1 MQQPRGA
8 ASCPLP
14 LRAALLCAAALLL
27 LLPLPPG
34 LQQLLPAARARAPHA
49 LPAAAPLACR
59 AVRSARLL
67 LSRNDL
73 PANDSA
79 LGPLELRVPGCS
91 PALDSAQPQ
100 ASAPA
105 ARACL
110 RGRHVLFVGD
120 STMRFQFLNFIHWLH
135 AGSWEALDPPLERD
149 GEAWGAEG
157 WDSFFEGSARAVP
170 HVCDCARCRGT
181 QLFEDSARWDVGG
194 VRMLCAMENR
204 YYVHAASG
212 TRASF
217 ILHFG
222 HNPIGWSSPEFLG
235 LGEGGCY
242 PQGCAQQ
249 QGCAPGA
256 CYPPLRAAPP
266 AEALRAL
273 LPQLRPTHIVLSSG
287 VWGGYEGAPE
297 ELAALVAALRSAP
310 GRPRVLWRT
319 PTPPRPGAHPLAEW
333 SPTWHSPAA
342 EAAFE
347 AQGWGV
353 VHAGALLAA
362 AMAHVELRPAMPCS
376 ACIAAV
382 EGRLEGVAPHWSCTY
397 CVMRS
402 GEAGEG
408 GGAGDERHAGLL
420 AELGEEAGRTRA
432 WPWKERDA
440 RAEDILQR
448 SKAARLREGSSSS
461 GTVPVEAVWDDWVHA
476 APAFNRL
483 LNTLLLAHLCE
494 EDGEAPAQ

>member
-1 MQQPRGA
+1 MGA
-8 ASCPLP
+8 LPCPLP

-34 LQQLLPAARARAPHA
+34 LPLLAPAARAPPA
-49 LPAAAPLACR
+49 LQQHPPSPLACR
-59 AVRSARLL
+59 AVNSARLL
-67 LSRNDL
+67 LTRNAL

-79 LGPLELRVPGCS
+79 LGPLELLVPGCS
-91 PALDSAQPQ
+91 PPLDSAQPQ
-100 ASAPA
+100 AFAPA

-110 RGRHVLFVGD
+110 RGTHILFVGD
-120 STMRFQFLNFIHWLH
+120 STVRFQFLNFIHWLH

-149 GEAWGAEG
+149 GEAWGAAG
-157 WDSFFEGSARAVP
+157 WDAYFNGTAATVP
-170 HVCDCARCRGT
+170 HVCDCARCHGT
-181 QLFEDSARWDVGG
+181 QLFEDSARWQVGG

-217 ILHFG
+217 LLQFG
-222 HNPIGWSSPEFLG
+222 PSNPIGWNSPDFLG
-235 LGEGGCY
+235 LGCY
-242 PQGCAQQ
+242 PRGCSQ
-249 QGCAPGA
+249 QGCAPGG

-297 ELAALVAALRSAP
+297 ALAALVAALRSAP

-319 PTPPRPGAHPLAEW
+319 PTPPRPGAHPAAEW

-342 EAAFE
+342 EAAFA

-353 VHAGALLAA
+353 VHAGALQAA
-362 AMAHVELRPAMPCS
+362 AMAHVELRPATPCS
-376 ACIAAV
+376 ACIAAG

-408 GGAGDERHAGLL
+408 GGAGGGEERHAGLL

-432 WPWKERDA
+432 WPWRERDA
-440 RAEDILQR
+440 RAEDTLQR
-448 SKAARLREGSSSS
+448 SKAARLREGS
-461 GTVPVEAVWDDWVHA
+461 GAVPVEAVWDDWVHA